1 MNMKS
6 ILRTFFAVAAV
17 SLLVASCDVENKK
30 IIYTPDGADEAVTF
44 LSSVSVDTEIDA
56 KATTFDITVARSK
69 SDAGATVKISNTM
82 PEGITVPESVS
93 FAAGESKT
101 TLSID
106 ISKMEVGKNYN
117 GKISLAE
124 ETAYDKKISTSS
136 VSCTFAKAYT
146 WISLGQGEWYDGLAL
161 QPSEDDLGIIKVEV
175 LKADGFDRWRIMEPY
190 PKANVIAAWGEDY
203 YVGGASSYIEFYTLD
218 EKAGTIKFD
227 SKIYNGLNYDKMGKI
242 VYQYPS
248 SCDTGYAAADAY
260 NKFVDGEY
268 VQFYVPRLIE
278 GTTNWFDF
286 GALYL
291 GMPGAG
297 DLATWLNEE

>member
-106 ISKMEVGKNYN
+106 ISKMEVGKRYK
-117 GKISLAE
+117 GTISLAE

-146 WISLGQGEWYDGLAL
+146 WISLGQGEWYDELAL
-161 QPSEDDLGIIKVEV
+161 QPSEEDLGIIKVEV

-190 PKANVIAAWGEDY
+190 PKANVIAAWGEDS
-203 YVGGASSYIEFYTLD
+203 YVGGASPYIEFYTLD

-227 SKIYNGLNYDKMGKI
+227 SKIYNGLNYNKMGKI

-248 SCDTGYAAADAY
+248 SYYAGYTKEDSY
-260 NKFVDGEY
+260 NKFIGEY
-268 VQFYVPRLIE
+268 VQFYVPYLIE
-278 GTTNWFDF
+278 GTTSWFGF
-286 GALYL
+286 FALYL

>member
-6 ILRTFFAVAAV
+6 ILRTFFALAAV

-30 IIYTPDGADEAVTF
+30 IIYAPDGADEAVTF

-56 KATTFDITVARSK
+56 KATTFGITVARSK
-69 SDAGATVKISNTM
+69 SDAAATVKISSTL

-93 FAAGESKT
+93 FAAGESET
-101 TLSID
+101 TLSLD
-106 ISKMEVGKNYN
+106 ISKMEVGKSYK
-117 GKISLAE
+117 GTISLAE
-124 ETAYDKKISTSS
+124 ETAYNKKISTST
-136 VSCTFAKAYT
+136 VTCTFAKAYT

-161 QPSEDDLGIIKVEV
+161 QPSDEDLGIIKVEV

-218 EKAGTIKFD
+218 KEAGTIKFD
-227 SKIYNGLNYDKMGKI
+227 SKIYIGINYSDMGKV

-248 SCDTGYAAADAY
+248 SYSSGHASRDAY
-260 NKFVDGEY
+260 NRFIGEY

-278 GTTNWFDF
+278 GTTSWFNY

-297 DLATWLNEE
+297 DLATWLSEE

>member
-1 MNMKS
+1 MKS
-6 ILRTFFAVAAV
+6 ILRPFFAVAAV
-17 SLLVASCDVENKK
+17 SFLVASCDVENKK

-44 LSSVSVDTEIDA
+44 LSSVSVDTEIDS
-56 KATTFDITVARSK
+56 KATTFDIIVARSK

-82 PEGITVPESVS
+82 PADITVPESVS

-101 TLSID
+101 TLSVD
-106 ISKMEVGKNYN
+106 ISKMEVGKTYE
-117 GKISLAE
+117 GTISLAE

-136 VSCTFAKAYT
+136 VKCTFAKAYT

-161 QPSEDDLGIIKVEV
+161 QPSNEDLGIIKVEV
-175 LKADGFDRWRIMEPY
+175 LKADGFDRWRIMNPY
-190 PKANVIAAWGEDY
+190 PKANVIAAWDEDS
-203 YVGGASSYIEFYTLD
+203 YVGGASPYIEFYTLD
-218 EKAGTIKFD
+218 EEAGTIKFD
-227 SKIYNGLNYDKMGKI
+227 SKIYNGLNYDNMGKI

-248 SCDTGYAAADAY
+248 SYNAVYAPYDAS
-260 NKFVDGEY
+260 NKFIGEY
-268 VQFYVPRLIE
+268 VQFVVPRLIE
-278 GTTNWFDF
+278 GTTSWFNF